1 MFGFFRRNNIFQV
14 TDSTQ
19 EGSEPKKD
27 KRFFIVI
34 IVFAAAIALTVIRGF
49 FDPNVGEQLRKL
61 RFGISDG
68 IMLAA
73 AAVGYYFLKRGS
85 DK

>member
-1 MFGFFRRNNIFQV
+1 MLDFLKRGFKPEVEEN
-14 TDSTQ
+14 TDKS
-19 EGSEPKKD
+19 KKED
-27 KRFFIVI
+27 KKFYVII
-34 IVFAAAIALTVIRGF
+34 IVFAVAIALTVIRGL
-49 FDPNVGEQLRKL
+49 FDPNVAEQLRKL

-73 AAVGYYFLKRGS
+73 AAVGYYFLKRRG